1 MEERH
6 RLRWENVALIS
17 VYSPPD
23 AELLKFSH
31 GTLWSCTHEGNDGL
45 QIINVKTIKAV
56 VAMIPHR
63 PTLPSG
69 ITEDRFFMV
78 EKAGLDVTLTGVE
91 VEEDQLEDL

>member
-1 MEERH
+1 
-6 RLRWENVALIS
+6 
-17 VYSPPD
+17 
-23 AELLKFSH
+23 
-31 GTLWSCTHEGNDGL
+31 LWSCTHEGNDGL

-91 VEEDQLEDL
+91 VKEDQLEDL

>member
-1 MEERH
+1 MEEQY

-69 ITEDRFFMV
+69 ITKDRFFMV
-78 EKAGLDVTLTGVE
+78 EKAGLDVTLTGIE
-91 VEEDQLEDL
+91 VKENQLEDL